1 MQLSRELDQLSGQ
14 NSEMREREKTFKR
27 KFHDLEVENLE
38 WREKYKYSEQRYTD
52 QGKRLSEVVNE
63 TRHYPQMIEQPRRT
77 EFEDT
82 RKSNGQ
88 LEPFGDIKSLI
99 SKFKQER
106 ELYKEQSNVIS
117 GLSSSQRVRS
127 AIDRAD
133 RTLATFGSQNER
145 SD

>member
-1 MQLSRELDQLSGQ
+1 
-14 NSEMREREKTFKR
+14 MREREKTFKR

-63 TRHYPQMIEQPRRT
+63 TRHYPQMMELPRRT

-82 RKSNGQ
+82 RKNNGQ

-106 ELYKEQSNVIS
+106 ELYKEHSNVIS
-117 GLSSSQRVRS
+117 GLSSS
-127 AIDRAD
+127 
-133 RTLATFGSQNER
+133 
-145 SD
+145 